1 MDSLP
6 RTLGSLTF
14 LATRGKGWGGP
25 RESFYVF
32 CRTPCRRSPL
42 DTVDTSFSGYY
53 LPLNLPP
60 LRERALLKEGVLP
73 IYRTGLKFT
82 FL

>member
-1 MDSLP
+1 M
-6 RTLGSLTF
+6 
-14 LATRGKGWGGP
+14 
-25 RESFYVF
+25 FY
-32 CRTPCRRSPL
+32 RTPCRRSSL